1 MKTSKAEAVIAELV
15 RFAEKHGEV
24 LHHRP
29 WRKRCDGNEWFFGA
43 PDTRYG
49 GVAPAYRTFKFSEEQ
64 ARLFDE
70 ACFRM
75 KEVGDLRYL
84 GPALGDS
91 GAIYEIPQ
99 EADSQ

>member
-1 MKTSKAEAVIAELV
+1 MNVNKAEMR
-15 RFAEKHGEV
+15 RFGEKHGEV

-29 WRKRCDGNEWFFGA
+29 WRKRRDGNEWFFGA
-43 PDTRYG
+43 PHGDG
-49 GVAPAYRTFKFSEEQ
+49 APLYRVFEFSEEQ

-75 KEVGDLRYL
+75 REAGNLRYL

-91 GAIYEIPQ
+91 GAIYSIIG
-99 EADSQ
+99 D

>member
-1 MKTSKAEAVIAELV
+1 MQTSAAEIR

-29 WRKRCDGNEWFFGA
+29 WRKQRDGNEWFFGA
-43 PDTRYG
+43 SYRGD
-49 GVAPAYRTFKFSEEQ
+49 APSYRVFEFSEEQ

-75 KEVGDLRYL
+75 KEAGDLRYL
-84 GPALGDS
+84 GPAMGDFGS
-91 GAIYEIPQ
+91 IY
-99 EADSQ
+99 AFSTGG